1 MRLILALAAALLP
14 LHALA
19 FNTSGLRFEH
29 NEWELACDN
38 TGTCRAAG
46 YGGDRSDGLA
56 ASILLTRHAGAGQQ
70 VSGQVMLAHYEEREA
85 VARLPAKLKLELWI
99 NDTALGPL
107 EFSSD
112 TLVARLSPAQVAALL
127 QALPKHATVELH
139 RGNELWGEIS
149 DDGAAAVL
157 LKMDEYQGRI
167 DTPGAVVRKGSRPE
181 SSVPPAAAKP
191 IFTPTP
197 IAGPQPADDRFI
209 ARHRTPLVAALR
221 ASVKA
226 DDCEELFDDEKLSSL
241 EARRLSSGQML
252 VSMRCWIAAYNAGAG
267 YWVVNDNPPFRP
279 ALVTTTGGKYA
290 NGKIGEEQ
298 KGRGLGDCW
307 TSRTLGWNGKRF
319 QLIAASTTGMCRLI
333 APGGA
338 WFLPTV
344 VTQE

>member
-1 MRLILALAAALLP
+1 MRLILAFAAALLP
-14 LHALA
+14 LYALA
-19 FNTSGLRFEH
+19 FNPSGLRFEH
-29 NEWELACDN
+29 SEWELACDN

-70 VSGQVMLAHYEEREA
+70 VSGQVMLGHYEESEA
-85 VARLPAKLKLELWI
+85 IARMPAKFKLDLWI
-99 NDTALGPL
+99 NDTASGPL
-107 EFSSD
+107 EFSRE
-112 TLVARLSPAQVAALL
+112 TRRAELSPAQVATLL
-127 QALPKHATVELH
+127 EALPKHASVELH
-139 RGNELWGEIS
+139 RGDELWGEIS
-149 DDGAAAVL
+149 DNGAAAVL
-157 LKMDEYQGRI
+157 LKMDDYQGRI

-181 SSVPPAAAKP
+181 SSVPPAAARPKFLP
-191 IFTPTP
+191 AP
-197 IAGPQPADDRFI
+197 IAAPKQADDRFI
-209 ARHRTPLVAALR
+209 ARHRKALAAALR
-221 ASVKA
+221 ASVQA
-226 DDCEELFDDEKLSSL
+226 DNCEELFDDEKLYSL
-241 EARRLSSGQML
+241 EARRLSSSQML

-279 ALVTTTGGKYA
+279 ALVTTTGGNYA
-290 NGKIGEEQ
+290 KGRIGEEH
-298 KGRGLGDCW
+298 KGRGLGDCR